1 MILDPVFPSLWLSL
15 SWPPSVCGTIHGIQ
29 QSTLRVSSLPE
40 LQPTSC
46 SSGFQ
51 RDAGQSSHSLISA
64 VLTRLCWC
72 LCPPIPLLWLCPLA
86 FFVFIH
92 DRALSGVPLCTS
104 SVISVSVDFDLP
116 SFPLTQWLPGAARG
130 NPSANKSIS
139 SCCCCTLRQR
149 SSCTTG
155 LCAADPF
162 LLPSTPF
169 LVSGRWLSLYIHFLG
184 LSEES
189 AANGWFQQHPFL
201 EMRSLKSECW
211 RKLVPST
218 SCERRISP

>member
-1 MILDPVFPSLWLSL
+1 MILDPVFLSLRLSL
-15 SWPPSVCGTIHGIQ
+15 SWPPSVWGTIHGIQ

-116 SFPLTQWLPGAARG
+116 SFPLTQWLPGAAGG

-139 SCCCCTLRQR
+139 SCCCCTLRQQSAVPLACVLPTPSCSPQPR
-149 SSCTTG
+149 S
-155 LCAADPF
+155 
-162 LLPSTPF
+162 
-169 LVSGRWLSLYIHFLG
+169 LSLVDGFHSIF
-184 LSEES
+184 
-189 AANGWFQQHPFL
+189 
-201 EMRSLKSECW
+201 
-211 RKLVPST
+211 
-218 SCERRISP
+218 IS